1 MEKRI
6 AVSFKFWQDT
16 MISLDFDFYQY
27 AYERHDWL
35 DSLSIQA
42 MVMKKLLLQLVR
54 IVSSMSVYWK
64 LD

>member
-1 MEKRI
+1 
-6 AVSFKFWQDT
+6 

-42 MVMKKLLLQLVR
+42 MVMESDFYSRL
-54 IVSSMSVYWK
+54 
-64 LD
+64 